1 MIFLTIGS
9 HEPFDRLVSAVD
21 AWRAGIDRDIE
32 VFGQITARASH
43 KPASFEWVE
52 TLPPSEY
59 QARCRAAS
67 LIVSHAGMGSII
79 TALTFGK
86 PILILPRRG
95 HLQETRNDH
104 QYATAQKFVGRA
116 GVWVALEEAELPA
129 LLDRLVDET
138 PAERDGVSPFAGPDL
153 IDAVRDFIHADTAP
167 SANL

>member
-9 HEPFDRLVSAVD
+9 HEPFDRLVRAVD
-21 AWRAGIDRDIE
+21 EWRAGTDRDVE
-32 VFGQITARASH
+32 VFGQITARAAH
-43 KPASFEWVE
+43 KPKSFEWVE
-52 TLPPSEY
+52 TLPPAEY
-59 QARCRAAS
+59 QARCREAS

-104 QYATAQKFVGRA
+104 QYATAEKFVGRE
-116 GVWVALEEAELPA
+116 GVWVALEEVELPA

-138 PAERDGVSPFAGPDL
+138 PAERDGVSAFAGPEL
-153 IDAVRDFIHADTAP
+153 IDAVRDFIHAGAAP
-167 SANL
+167 AAKS